1 LNYTDNIKR
10 VEKPWG
16 YELWWAY
23 TDKYVGKILHINEGE
38 CLSYQYHVKKDETIY
53 LLSGNMHLEIEVEGE
68 EKKEVNMVPGE
79 SIRIKPYTKHRFTAL
94 SECEV
99 LEASTPEV
107 DDVVRLED
115 RYGRV
120 KQNL

>member
-1 LNYTDNIKR
+1 VIKADNIKR

-23 TDKYVGKILHINEGE
+23 TDKYMGKILHINEGE

-53 LLSGNMHLEIEVEGE
+53 LLSGKMQLEIEVEGE
-68 EKKEVNMVPGE
+68 DKKEVQMEPGE

-115 RYGRV
+115 RYGRTE
-120 KQNL
+120 